1 MGIYYHWS
9 KQHIQRYID
18 ECVYRFNTRSLS
30 DKERFDL
37 FLQNIECRLTYKEL
51 VYGK

>member
-1 MGIYYHWS
+1 M
-9 KQHIQRYID
+9 QRYID